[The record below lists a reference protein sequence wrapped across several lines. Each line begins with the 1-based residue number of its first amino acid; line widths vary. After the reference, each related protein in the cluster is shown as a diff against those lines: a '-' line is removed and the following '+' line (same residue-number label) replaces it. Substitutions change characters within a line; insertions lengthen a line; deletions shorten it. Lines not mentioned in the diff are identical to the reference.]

1 MNKISRRDFLH
12 YSAMAAAS
20 GAIAL
25 GFSGCSRLLTE
36 STSQVPTANRYGD
49 FLPDPYGILDLP
61 EGFTYHAFSTVG
73 ERMDDGFLVPG
84 AHDGMAAFPG
94 PNGKTILVRNHEL
107 IIGPQEAQSFA
118 HDKRLREVNPEKIYD
133 SGKGTKPGLGGTT
146 TLVYDTK
153 TATLESHYMSLMGT
167 IRNCAGGTTPWNTWI
182 SCEETVQLAKDT
194 YEKDHGYN
202 FEVPAS
208 PTIGL
213 TTPIPL
219 TAMGRFNH
227 EAVTVGAKSGIVY
240 QTEDRHDS
248 LIYRFIPDV
257 PGKLAQGGRLQAMVI
272 RDMKSA
278 DTRNW
283 KQWTNKVFPWTYDA
297 TVAVGEKMEVAWVDI
312 QNVESP
318 KDDLR
323 LQGFDKGAAR
333 FARGEGMWYSDNTI
347 YFVCTN
353 GGYRK
358 KGQVWRYIPSPFE
371 GTSAEDKQPG
381 VLELFIEPNNSNLL
395 ENADNVTVTPWGD
408 LILCED
414 GPGTQFL
421 VGVTPEGTLYRF
433 AKNSRSNSEFA
444 GATFSLDGSTLFV
457 NIQGAGMT
465 LAITG
470 PWHTSTKV

>member
-1 MNKISRRDFLH
+1 MKKISRRHFLRS
-12 YSAMAAAS
+12 SAMATAS

-36 STSQVPTANRYGD
+36 ATPQALTINRYGD

-61 EGFTYHAFSTVG
+61 QGFTYHAFSTVG
-73 ERMDDGFLVPG
+73 ERMADGLLVPG
-84 AHDGMAAFPG
+84 GHDGMGAFPG
-94 PNGKTILVRNHEL
+94 PHGKTILIRNHEL
-107 IIGPQEAQSFA
+107 GTGPQTAQSFA
-118 HDKRLREVNPEKIYD
+118 HDKRLREIDPEKIYD
-133 SGKGTKPGLGGTT
+133 PGKGAKPGLGGTT
-146 TLVYDTK
+146 TVVYDTK
-153 TATLESHYMSLMGT
+153 TGALESHYLSLMGT
-167 IRNCAGGTTPWNTWI
+167 LRNCAGGITPWNTWV
-182 SCEETVQLAKDT
+182 SCEESVQLAKDT

-202 FEVPAS
+202 FEVPVS
-208 PTIGL
+208 DTVGL
-213 TTPIPL
+213 TTPNPL
-219 TAMGRFNH
+219 KAMGRFNH
-227 EAVTVGAKSGIVY
+227 EAVAIDAKSGIVY

-257 PGKLAQGGRLQAMVI
+257 PGKLAEGGRLQAMAI

-283 KQWTNKVFPWTYDA
+283 KGWADKIFPWTYD
-297 TVAVGEKMEVAWVDI
+297 TIPVGQKMEVMWIDI
-312 QNVESP
+312 QNIESP

-353 GGYRK
+353 GGHRK

-371 GTSAEDKQPG
+371 GTSAEDKRPG
-381 VLELFIEPNNSNLL
+381 RLELFIEPNNSDLL
-395 ENADNVTVTPWGD
+395 ENGDNMTVAPWGD

-421 VGVTPEGTLYRF
+421 VGVTPQGQLYRF
-433 AKNSRSNSEFA
+433 GKNSRNRSEFA
-444 GATFSLDGSTLFV
+444 GATFSPDGSTLFV

-470 PWHTSTKV
+470 PWHNSTKA

>member
-1 MNKISRRDFLH
+1 MKKISRRHFLRS
-12 YSAMAAAS
+12 SAMATAS

-25 GFSGCSRLLTE
+25 GFSGCSRLLTKA
-36 STSQVPTANRYGD
+36 TPQALTINRYGD
-49 FLPDPYGILDLP
+49 FLPDLYGILDLP
-61 EGFTYHAFSTVG
+61 QGFTYHAFSTVG
-73 ERMDDGFLVPG
+73 ERMADGLLVPG
-84 AHDGMAAFPG
+84 GHDGMGAFPG
-94 PNGKTILVRNHEL
+94 PDGKTILIRNHEL
-107 IIGPQEAQSFA
+107 GTGPQKAQSFA
-118 HDKRLREVNPEKIYD
+118 HDKRLREIDPEKIYD
-133 SGKGTKPGLGGTT
+133 PGKGTKPGLGGTT
-146 TLVYDTK
+146 TVVYDTN
-153 TATLESHYMSLMGT
+153 TRTLESHHLSLMGT
-167 IRNCAGGTTPWNTWI
+167 LRNCAGGITPWNSWI
-182 SCEETVQLAKDT
+182 SCEESIQLAKGT

-202 FEVPAS
+202 FEVPVSA
-208 PTIGL
+208 TVGL

-219 TAMGRFNH
+219 KAMGRFNH
-227 EAVTVGAKSGIVY
+227 EAVAVDTKSGIVY

-248 LIYRFIPDV
+248 LIYRFIPAV
-257 PGKLAQGGRLQAMVI
+257 PGKLAEGGRLQAMAI

-283 KQWTNKVFPWTYDA
+283 KGWADKIFPWTYD
-297 TVAVGEKMEVAWVDI
+297 TIPVGQKMEVVWVDI
-312 QNVESP
+312 QNIESP

-371 GTSAEDKQPG
+371 GTSAEDKRPG
-381 VLELFIEPNNSNLL
+381 ALELFIEPNNSDLL
-395 ENADNVTVTPWGD
+395 ENGDNVTVAPWGD

-421 VGVTPEGTLYRF
+421 VGVTPQGQLYRF
-433 AKNSRSNSEFA
+433 GKNSRNRSEFA
-444 GATFSLDGSTLFV
+444 GATFSPDGSTLFV

-470 PWHTSTKV
+470 PWHNSTKA

>member
-1 MNKISRRDFLH
+1 MRKISRRRFLRS
-12 YSAMAAAS
+12 SAMATAS

-36 STSQVPTANRYGD
+36 ATPQALTINRYGD
-49 FLPDPYGILDLP
+49 LLPDPYGILDLP

-94 PNGKTILVRNHEL
+94 SNGKTILIRNHEL
-107 IIGPQEAQSFA
+107 GTGPKEAQSFA
-118 HDKRLREVNPEKIYD
+118 HDKRLREIDREQLYD
-133 SGKGTKPGLGGTT
+133 PGKGTKPGLGGTT

-153 TATLESHYMSLMGT
+153 TGTLESHHMSLVGT
-167 IRNCAGGTTPWNTWI
+167 IRNCAGGATPWNTWI
-182 SCEETVQLAKDT
+182 SCEESVQLAKDT

-202 FEVPAS
+202 FEVPVSA
-208 PTIGL
+208 TIGL

-219 TAMGRFNH
+219 KAMGRFNH
-227 EAVTVGAKSGIVY
+227 EAVAVDPKSGIVY

-257 PGKLAQGGRLQAMVI
+257 PGKLARGGRLQAMAI

-283 KQWTNKVFPWTYDA
+283 KGWADKVFPWTYDA
-297 TVAVGEKMEVAWVDI
+297 IAVGEKMEAVWGDI

-333 FARGEGMWYSDNTI
+333 FARGEGMWHSNDSI

-371 GTSAEDKQPG
+371 GTPAEDKQPG
-381 VLELFIEPNNSNLL
+381 TLELFIEPNNSDLL
-395 ENADNVTVTPWGD
+395 ENGDNITVAPWGD

-414 GPGTQFL
+414 GPGTQFI
-421 VGVTPEGTLYRF
+421 VGVTPQGKLYRF
-433 AKNSRSNSEFA
+433 AKNSRNRSEFA
-444 GATFSLDGSTLFV
+444 GATFSPNGSTLFV

-470 PWHTSTKV
+470 PWNKSIKA